1 MTPEAA
7 FSDRPATVAEY
18 VTILR
23 RRKWIITAL
32 PVMAALIAYALTT
45 SQAPL
50 YKATAQVWF
59 DRSNASSVSTGTAD
73 PALNDPQR
81 FLRTQ
86 AKVAASPELTRRVVD
101 AAETRSINASQFG
114 SNSSATPLNDV
125 DILEFSVS
133 APNPADAQDLTN
145 IYANQFTRYKTE
157 LDRATIN
164 DSLRIIDLKVKNL
177 ESRGATGTA
186 RYDTLVQ
193 RQIDLETAGEQL
205 AKNARVLQPAEGA
218 AKVRPLPRRN
228 AIIGGLLGLLLGVAL
243 AFLAEALDKRVR
255 TEQEIEETLGLP
267 LLGRLPRPPRS
278 LRKSNQLVMV
288 ADPRS
293 VHAQVFRK
301 LRTTLEF
308 VNFERGARTI
318 LVTSGVPREGKSTTV
333 ANLAVAMARAGR
345 RVALVDLDL
354 RRPLLHTFFKI
365 NGPGLTDVVVK
376 RMDLAGAM
384 RSIALPPGDG
394 GTPMELP
401 PSRALTDLGNGLV
414 TTAHAATASNGR
426 AKTDGVLNLLPAGT
440 IPPAADEFLE
450 SDRVATLLKD
460 LSEQF
465 DIVLVDAPPLLAVAD
480 AQTLSADVDAI
491 VVVTQ
496 LGIHRR
502 QLLEFAR
509 QVKNCRAPILGFVLT
524 GASHGDSYTYG
535 YGYDP
540 HVYADRHEAKEQP
553 ESVQR
558 QP

>member
-1 MTPEAA
+1 VTSEAA
-7 FSDRPATVAEY
+7 FSDRPATLAEY

-23 RRKWIITAL
+23 RRKWIIIAL
-32 PVMAALIAYALTT
+32 PVMAALIAYAVTT

-50 YKATAQVWF
+50 FKAKAQVWF

-73 PALNDPQR
+73 PAAGDPER

-86 AKVAASPELTRRVVD
+86 AKVAASPELARRVAD
-101 AAETRSINASQFG
+101 AAEARRIDASQFG
-114 SNSSATPLNDV
+114 SNASAGPLNNV
-125 DILEFSVS
+125 DILELSVS
-133 APNPADAQDLTN
+133 APTPADAQELTN
-145 IYANQFTRYKTE
+145 IYADEFTRYKTQ
-157 LDRATIN
+157 LDRASIN
-164 DSLRIIDLKVKNL
+164 DSLRTIDLKVKNL
-177 ESRGATGTA
+177 ERRGATDTP
-186 RYDTLVQ
+186 RYDKLVE
-193 RQIDLETAGEQL
+193 RQIDLETAGEEL

-228 AIIGGLLGLLLGVAL
+228 AIIGGLLGFLLGLAL

-278 LRKSNQLVMV
+278 LRKSNQLVMI
-288 ADPRS
+288 AEPQS

-318 LVTSGVPREGKSTTV
+318 LITSAVPREGKSTTV
-333 ANLAVAMARAGR
+333 ANLAVALARAGR

-354 RRPLLHTFFKI
+354 RRPLLHTFFRI

-376 RMDLAGAM
+376 RIDLARAL
-384 RSIALPPGDG
+384 RSIALPSSDS

-401 PSRALTDLGNGLV
+401 PSRALTDPGNGV
-414 TTAHAATASNGR
+414 AATAYAATTSNGR
-426 AKTDGVLNLLPAGT
+426 AKTDGVLHLLPAGT

-450 SDRVATLLKD
+450 SDRVATLLND
-460 LSEQF
+460 LSGQF

-480 AQTLSADVDAI
+480 AQTLSASVDAM

-502 QLLEFAR
+502 QLLEFSR
-509 QVKNCRAPILGFVLT
+509 QLRNCRAAILGFVLA
-524 GASHGDSYTYG
+524 GATHGDSYTYG

-540 HVYADRHEAKEQP
+540 HVYADRHKAEQQP